1 MPESSKVLRSRIR
14 SVNSTRKITRA
25 MEMVA
30 AAKLRRAQA
39 AMGAARPYALKLQ
52 ELLAQLAG
60 SASVESHPLFQ
71 EREGNTNILVL
82 FTSERGLCGSFNSNI
97 IRLAED
103 HMRRHPDADW
113 QLYCVGKKGL
123 EYFQKRGHSIVES
136 KLGLSGTPDD
146 DLAREIANDLLGRFE
161 SGQVSSVHL
170 AYPAFVTLAINRP
183 TVAQFLHLDRD
194 ALLGRSNG
202 DSAEDGG
209 AQSIDYILEP
219 SPERVFDA
227 LLPRY
232 LTSKIYITM
241 AEVFTSEHSARM
253 IAMHN
258 ATKSCEDLSDEL
270 TLRMNKARQTQ
281 ITNELIEI
289 ISGAQAV

>member
-1 MPESSKVLRSRIR
+1 MPESSKALRSRIR

-39 AMGAARPYALKLQ
+39 AMVSARPYALKLQ

-60 SASVESHPLFQ
+60 SASVEAHPLFQ
-71 EREGNTNILVL
+71 EREGRTEILVL
-82 FTSERGLCGSFNSNI
+82 FTSERGLCGGFNSNI

-103 HMRRHPDADW
+103 HMKRHPDTDW
-113 QLYCVGKKGL
+113 ELYCVGKKGE
-123 EYFQKRGHSIVES
+123 EYFQKRGHTIIES
-136 KLGLSGTPDD
+136 KVGLSGTPDD

-161 SGQVSSVHL
+161 SGQASSVHL

-194 ALLGRSNG
+194 ALLGQSDDDSGEEG
-202 DSAEDGG
+202 D

-219 SPERVFDA
+219 SPEHVFEA

-258 ATKSCEDLSDEL
+258 ATKSCEDLADEL